1 MDTSSRKILFFDVDG
16 TLITNDDKKI
26 LPQSTTQAINLAK
39 QKGHLTFVNSG
50 RVFCNIYDDIKSV
63 GFDGYVCGCGT
74 YIFAKGK
81 EIFHNKL
88 SREVCMDMVETC
100 SLYKMKALYEH
111 TNHVA
116 YDGKVGLGD
125 AYYLIEYFQSMGTP
139 IIDDVFD
146 SKFIFDKFVAAYDD
160 KSQLEEFKRY
170 ASAKFDCIQ
179 RERDFLEVVPKG
191 YSKATGIEFL
201 LNYYD
206 IPISNAYAFGDSN
219 NDLDMLKY
227 VPNSIAMRDSSEEVL
242 EVSGYV
248 TDSVINDGIFKAM
261 KHLGII

>member
-26 LPQSTTQAINLAK
+26 LPQSTIQAINLAK

-146 SKFIFDKFVAAYDD
+146 SKFTFDKFVAAYDD
-160 KSQLEEFKRY
+160 KSQLEELKTY
-170 ASAKFDCIQ
+170 ASAKFDCIR
-179 RERDFLEVVPKG
+179 RE
-191 YSKATGIEFL
+191 
-201 LNYYD
+201 
-206 IPISNAYAFGDSN
+206 
-219 NDLDMLKY
+219 
-227 VPNSIAMRDSSEEVL
+227 
-242 EVSGYV
+242 
-248 TDSVINDGIFKAM
+248 
-261 KHLGII
+261 

>member
-1 MDTSSRKILFFDVDG
+1 M
-16 TLITNDDKKI
+16 
-26 LPQSTTQAINLAK
+26 
-39 QKGHLTFVNSG
+39 
-50 RVFCNIYDDIKSV
+50 
-63 GFDGYVCGCGT
+63 
-74 YIFAKGK
+74 
-81 EIFHNKL
+81 
-88 SREVCMDMVETC
+88 
-100 SLYKMKALYEH
+100 
-111 TNHVA
+111 
-116 YDGKVGLGD
+116 
-125 AYYLIEYFQSMGTP
+125 
-139 IIDDVFD
+139 
-146 SKFIFDKFVAAYDD
+146 AAYDD